1 MQHIIFDYS
10 ASNNNKNVFVENMKK
25 LSQNISVSGS
35 IRHDAPTLA
44 YTVSTLTAPVFGVPE
59 NPEKYYE
66 GVYDELE
73 LRR

>member
-1 MQHIIFDYS
+1 
-10 ASNNNKNVFVENMKK
+10 MKK